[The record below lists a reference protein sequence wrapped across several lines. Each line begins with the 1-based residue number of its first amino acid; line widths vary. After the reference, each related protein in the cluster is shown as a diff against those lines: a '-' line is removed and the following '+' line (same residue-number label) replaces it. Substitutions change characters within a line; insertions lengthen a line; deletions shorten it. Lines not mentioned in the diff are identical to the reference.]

1 MWLILKLGI
10 TKPVIIQF
18 LIVKIEPL
26 KAVKILMEASTVN
39 AGGDTRQQLF
49 KLRRIISVQESVIQ
63 VFKGVVDKKITL
75 HFKTV
80 SNKGPCLT
88 YQDMSYTE

>member
-49 KLRRIISVQESVIQ
+49 KLRRIVSVQESIIQ
-63 VFKGVVDKKITL
+63 VF
-75 HFKTV
+75 
-80 SNKGPCLT
+80 
-88 YQDMSYTE
+88 